1 VAAVVDATVF
11 DPGCAKR
18 RRPVAVA
25 ELLQVDVAA
34 TCSGEQEWR
43 IEARR
48 KATSASTTRA
58 RSDTRRRCR
67 ELYAVEHDQE
77 REENGRRS

>member
-43 IEARR
+43 IEVRR
-48 KATSASTTRA
+48 KATERVDDASAKRHPTP
-58 RSDTRRRCR
+58 
-67 ELYAVEHDQE
+67 LP
-77 REENGRRS
+77 